1 MALAKLCVCDMVVPA
16 QLSWCAVQDRYAST
30 VRPASVPSPVGSPG
44 LACNRKRAGRSV
56 AGLGGSHRN
65 HARGTRR
72 DGWMSVVHPD
82 DVERVRMAW
91 RTAVLHGSAYNTE
104 YRVRHADGIYRWIN
118 SRGIPILNS
127 DGAVIYWVG
136 VVFAIPG
143 ALRISARPQA
153 QATRADPKG
162 FTDIA
167 PAAIRAAR
175 GALNM
180 SAAELAKEAGMSIS
194 TVRRLEEDTRN
205 SRISARP
212 AWIASWRPWR
222 AASCAL
228 SAKAAS

>member
-1 MALAKLCVCDMVVPA
+1 MPQPSDLIQFLRQSAILVWRAAESGSVEALPEWAALTGTTPEE
-16 QLSWCAVQDRYAST
+16 
-30 VRPASVPSPVGSPG
+30 
-44 LACNRKRAGRSV
+44 LAG
-56 AGLGGSHRN
+56 
-65 HARGTRR
+65 

-82 DVERVRMAW
+82 DAERVRMAW
-91 RTAVLHGSAYNTE
+91 RTAVLHGSVYNTE
-104 YRVRHADGIYRWIN
+104 YRVRHADGIYRWVN

-136 VVFAIPG
+136 AVFAIPG
-143 ALRISARPQA
+143 GLRNAARPQA
-153 QATRADPKG
+153 QATRADPKD

-205 SRISARP
+205 SENFRASSMDRILAALARRKLRF
-212 AWIASWRPWR
+212 IGEGSVVTGIDASE
-222 AASCAL
+222 AAL
-228 SAKAAS
+228 